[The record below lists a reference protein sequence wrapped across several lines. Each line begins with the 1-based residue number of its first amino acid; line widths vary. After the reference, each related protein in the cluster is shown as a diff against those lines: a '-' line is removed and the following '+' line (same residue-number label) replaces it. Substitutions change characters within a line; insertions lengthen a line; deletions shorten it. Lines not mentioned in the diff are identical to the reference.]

1 MLLYIFIC
9 QKTLKNKCSFLA
21 WLKQL
26 CKLLVFGLSCPSFR
40 FSSVDF
46 VNQLICWCASPQILN
61 LWESVTKCVTSILF
75 MIRAH
80 QGSWQTGIFD
90 LFFNF
95 AKIFN
100 WLWLLLNWQ
109 LGEILIGVN
118 TSIMNVLVLKVLQV
132 GLLSLKF
139 WLRACMVC
147 MTPGSQDFFK
157 LNGRISQ
164 RNRNR
169 IRKYLGLF
177 IRGLNGFKSW
187 HTPFKVWKLL
197 SLQL

>member
-1 MLLYIFIC
+1 MC
-9 QKTLKNKCSFLA
+9 VST
-21 WLKQL
+21 
-26 CKLLVFGLSCPSFR
+26 
-40 FSSVDF
+40 
-46 VNQLICWCASPQILN
+46 N
-61 LWESVTKCVTSILF
+61 LEFKGGCHKMF
-75 MIRAH
+75 FIRAH
-80 QGSWQTGIFD
+80 DKQAFLTYFSISPRSSID
-90 LFFNF
+90 SV
-95 AKIFN
+95 
-100 WLWLLLNWQ
+100 LLLNWQ

-147 MTPGSQDFFK
+147 MTPGSQDLLK

-169 IRKYLGLF
+169 IRKYLGLL
-177 IRGLNGFKSW
+177 IRGLNGFKSL